1 MQREFPLKVGQRLSS
16 TFKYHNIISIL
27 HRYWSNL
34 LNDVVYFFSE
44 ETKMYWYLS
53 LPIIVGSI
61 VVIQGGMNRELAANW
76 GLPGMML
83 LNSVMYLI
91 ASAGFFLIARFH
103 LLPLSPVLR
112 DKNSFESFS
121 LWYLIP
127 GAFGF
132 IIVLGVPMAIAR
144 FDTLKIFICLVAAQ
158 MITSLLWDKFVDGI
172 DFSFTRV
179 LAASITVVGASINL
193 FTKN

>member
-1 MQREFPLKVGQRLSS
+1 
-16 TFKYHNIISIL
+16 
-27 HRYWSNL
+27 
-34 LNDVVYFFSE
+34 
-44 ETKMYWYLS
+44 MYWYLS

-61 VVIQGGMNRELAANW
+61 VVIQGGMNRELAASW

-83 LNSVMYLI
+83 LNSVMYLL
-91 ASAGFFLIARFH
+91 ASLGFFLVARFQ
-103 LLPLSPVLR
+103 LFPLSPVFK

-121 LWYLIP
+121 LWFLLP

-132 IIVLGVPMAIAR
+132 IIVLGVPMAIAK
-144 FDTLKIFICLVAAQ
+144 FDTLKVFICLVAAQ

-172 DFSFTRV
+172 DLSFTRI
-179 LAASITVVGASINL
+179 LAAAVTLVGASINL